1 MLEKMNEFF
10 DKRIEEYD
18 AHMRDTIER
27 YDEFY
32 EHVIQPIEKLSEPK
46 VLLLGCGTGAEA
58 EFLFKKHPNAQVTCY
73 DLSTEMLQMF
83 SKKFSNR
90 NIELRQES
98 YFSLEE
104 ENVYDCVIAVMTMHH
119 WDHTEKLN
127 LYSRISRVLKS
138 EGVYIEGDYYVTLE
152 NEIKY
157 LNNRTEKLQKVDKN
171 IFYHIDIPFHH
182 TTQEDLLTQSG
193 FKDFQR
199 IYVHGE
205 KEVHVVTCDKFT
217 KLLENN

>member
-18 AHMRDTIER
+18 GHMRDTIER

-32 EHVIQPIEKLSEPK
+32 KHVIQPIEKLSDPK

-58 EFLFKKHPNAQVTCY
+58 EFLFEKHPNAEVTCY
-73 DLSTEMLQMF
+73 DLSLEMLQMF

-90 NIELRQES
+90 NIELHQES
-98 YFSLEE
+98 YFNLDE

-127 LYSRISRVLKS
+127 LYSRIRQVLKS
-138 EGVYIEGDYYVTLE
+138 EGMYIEGDYYVTLE
-152 NEIKY
+152 NEMKH
-157 LNNRTEKLQKVDKN
+157 LNNRAVKLKNADKN
-171 IFYHIDIPFHH
+171 IIYHIDIPFHH

-199 IYVHGE
+199 IYIHGE
-205 KEVHVVTCDKFT
+205 KEVHVVTC
-217 KLLENN
+217 N